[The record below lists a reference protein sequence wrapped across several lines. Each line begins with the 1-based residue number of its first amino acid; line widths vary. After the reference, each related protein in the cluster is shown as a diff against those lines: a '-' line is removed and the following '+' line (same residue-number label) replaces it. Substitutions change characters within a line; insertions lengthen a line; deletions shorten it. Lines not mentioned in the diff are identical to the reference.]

1 MDFMPVI
8 RNVTFEPGETIKNI
22 TIPIIP
28 DVIIEENERFYV
40 QLESFDDQPNTIG
53 KPDSGWAIII
63 DDDGR
68 LILFL

>member
-1 MDFMPVI
+1 MPVI
-8 RNVTFEPGETIKNI
+8 RNVPFEAGEIMKNI
-22 TIPIIP
+22 TVPIIP

-40 QLESFDDQPNTIG
+40 QLEGFDGQPNTIG
-53 KPDSGWAIII
+53 KPDGGWAIII